1 MSLLRWYL
9 RRQDR
14 HRVSL
19 VIPVLLVAFLTGFL
33 APTLAAAGGLD
44 GGIDAFLHDW
54 EGQMT
59 GANPTF
65 YEGQQRGYLFG
76 GSLDLRFP
84 NRNPAPIA
92 ITMPKI
98 QAGCGGISLM
108 GGAFSF
114 INMQQFV
121 QYLQAIAQN
130 AMGMAFNM
138 ALTTLCPQCASV
150 LAKLEEIAR
159 NVAGN
164 LKSSCGMAK
173 TLLASVGMSPDK
185 LSGIAYENCTAINDS
200 LGISDDVW
208 GGAFKCK
215 VPGAVKEADQRAISD
230 WLANGANPFDPP
242 LASSSNIFWSGYSRL
257 AGNLPEYTTEFGE
270 QLMSLFG
277 TAVLN
282 LASADQEGTPQNYA
296 PKISVRELIDGWS
309 NKRTWACDETT
320 LCLNPNEVLAPD
332 YGGLAS
338 TIEQELTAYATA
350 VKTRSKVT
358 LSPYLTS
365 HVIGLPVARL
375 ITNTNAIPGAT
386 DMVISFAS
394 RYLAAQILQVYTRQ
408 LAQQVDAES
417 RRVKDSGHLAT
428 FLDQFTHRRLE
439 IEREFDEVQTDL
451 SRGLRNL
458 QSFMA
463 IVNASQGSTSTM
475 FSRHTAFSN
484 TLLWNANPMGH

>member
-1 MSLLRWYL
+1 MSLGVLGA
-9 RRQDR
+9 
-14 HRVSL
+14 
-19 VIPVLLVAFLTGFL
+19 LLVFLIGL
-33 APTLAAAGGLD
+33 LLPALAAAGGLD

-54 EGQMT
+54 EGQMA
-59 GANPTF
+59 GANPNF

-76 GSLDLRFP
+76 GSLDMRFP

-98 QAGCGGISLM
+98 QAGCGGLSLM

-138 ALTTLCPQCASV
+138 ALTTLCPQCATV

-164 LKSSCGMAK
+164 LKSSCGMAQ
-173 TLLASVGMSPDK
+173 TLLASAGMSPNK
-185 LSGIAYENCTAINDS
+185 LSGIAYDNCMAIDTT
-200 LGISDDVW
+200 LGISQDFW
-208 GGAFKCK
+208 EGAFKCK
-215 VPGAVKEADQRAISD
+215 DPGAAQQADQRSISE

-242 LASSSNIFWSGYSRL
+242 LATSSNIFWSGYSRI
-257 AGNLPEYTTEFGE
+257 AGNLPEYTTEFGG

-277 TAVLN
+277 TAVVN
-282 LASADQEGTPQNYA
+282 LANADQEGTPQNFA
-296 PKISVRELIDGWS
+296 PTIEVRDLIDGWS
-309 NKRTWACDETT
+309 TKRMWACDETT
-320 LCLNPNEVLAPD
+320 LCLNPTEVLAPD
-332 YGGLAS
+332 YAGLAS
-338 TIEQELTAYATA
+338 KIEQELTAYATA
-350 VKTRSKVT
+350 VKTRSKTT

-365 HVIGLPVARL
+365 NALGLPVTRL
-375 ITNTNAIPGAT
+375 ITNSSTIPGAT
-386 DMVISFAS
+386 DMIISFAS

-408 LAQQVDAES
+408 LAHLIDAES

-428 FLDQFTHRRLE
+428 FLDQFKHRRAE
-439 IEREFDEVQTDL
+439 IDREFDEVQTEL

-463 IVNASQGSTSTM
+463 VVNASQGSNSSM
-475 FSRHTAFSN
+475 FSRHTAFSSK
-484 TLLWNANPMGH
+484 LLRTAGPMGH